1 MEAFGVGDSKAY
13 TPWTFKKG
21 SVRTLV
27 IKEIAET
34 FMGQTKFDI
43 ADGTARTPYAYSL
56 APNSEPWV
64 LAKTLARSENCNLF
78 MDGRGVMVL
87 RRFSNT
93 PVFTFKEGDGG
104 TIMTKPKIT
113 FSTGDLRNVVS
124 VTGATGASGP
134 IKGLAIAPAT
144 HPLSPT
150 RLGRNGVPRYMPE
163 FISEDGI
170 RTRSDANKL
179 ASSTLQQKLMQ
190 QVSVQVDVMV
200 NPLLEEYDVVTIVT
214 EEFTT
219 SFQLSKFTIPLVVAD
234 GNTMNV
240 GYLKNRPVKRRTVKR
255 K

>member
-1 MEAFGVGDSKAY
+1 
-13 TPWTFKKG
+13 
-21 SVRTLV
+21 
-27 IKEIAET
+27 
-34 FMGQTKFDI
+34 
-43 ADGTARTPYAYSL
+43 
-56 APNSEPWV
+56 
-64 LAKTLARSENCNLF
+64 
-78 MDGRGVMVL
+78 
-87 RRFSNT
+87 
-93 PVFTFKEGDGG
+93 
-104 TIMTKPKIT
+104 
-113 FSTGDLRNVVS
+113 
-124 VTGATGASGP
+124 
-134 IKGLAIAPAT
+134 
-144 HPLSPT
+144 
-150 RLGRNGVPRYMPE
+150 MPE